1 MSLKPASQHSGPP
14 AGQHTGLGRAL
25 SLEIVRV
32 TERAAV
38 AAARLGGRGAEK
50 MMDQAAV
57 DAMR

>member
-1 MSLKPASQHSGPP
+1 MLSKPAGQHSGQP

-38 AAARLGGRGAEK
+38 AAARLRGRGAE
-50 MMDQAAV
+50 
-57 DAMR
+57 R